1 MLCSSF
7 FISRI
12 YYIPSIKI
20 QKACQKSQRAKIQTD
35 KSTIIFLSVQ
45 LFDNGVQ

>member
-1 MLCSSF
+1 M
-7 FISRI
+7 
-12 YYIPSIKI
+12 I
-20 QKACQKSQRAKIQTD
+20 QVFHIAYLIIFRPLKFKKQCQKSQRAKIQTD

>member
-1 MLCSSF
+1 MFKF

-35 KSTIIFLSVQ
+35 TIIFLSVQ